1 MITKEKIR
9 QKCFELLDEKI
20 HSIQN
25 MINDLTEGLN
35 NETKSAVGDKHETTR
50 VMMQLEQEKLQ
61 KQLGELTLQK
71 NNLEKLPLTQTNTKI
86 INGSLVE
93 TDRGLIFIAVSLGKI
108 TIEGEQLIAISANS
122 PLGTKLIGLTNGQS
136 AYMNNIV
143 YQVCNIL

>member
-9 QKCFELLDEKI
+9 QKCFALLEEKI
-20 HSIQN
+20 QSLQN
-25 MINDLTEGLN
+25 MVNDLTEGLN

-61 KQLGELTLQK
+61 KQLGELMLQK

-93 TDRGLIFIAVSLGKI
+93 TDKGLIFIAVALGKI
-108 TIEGEQLIAISANS
+108 NVNEKQIFAISANS
-122 PLGTKLIGLTNGQS
+122 PLATKLLGLGINDIATMNGTTYKINS
-136 AYMNNIV
+136 IE
-143 YQVCNIL
+143 

>member
-9 QKCFELLDEKI
+9 QKCFEMLDEKI
-20 HSIQN
+20 HSMQN

-61 KQLGELTLQK
+61 KQLGELILQK

-93 TDRGLIFIAVSLGKI
+93 TDKGYIFIAVALGKI
-108 TIEGEQLIAISANS
+108 KVDENQIIAISANS
-122 PLGTKLIGLTNGQS
+122 PLATKLLGLNINETATMNGT
-136 AYMNNIV
+136 AYKI
-143 YQVCNIL
+143 ISIE